1 MICLIHDLFLFWKIK
16 DRKLINNKREK
27 RYFLKK
33 MFFLLIE
40 KKVLCLQSVLRM
52 TYFQHR
58 FWGISSVGRALA
70 WHARGHRFESVI
82 LHKKMPSSWRAFFVF
97 LRDAQFPP
105 SSFLPNILSKK
116 SFRFSLRS
124 SFCSCFSALRFS
136 FSIFSFSS
144 P

>member
-82 LHKKMPSSWRAFFVF
+82 LHQVKKIG
-97 LRDAQFPP
+97 
-105 SSFLPNILSKK
+105 FLPSLFLFFLS
-116 SFRFSLRS
+116 FD
-124 SFCSCFSALRFS
+124 
-136 FSIFSFSS
+136 